1 MAALNI
7 MIGMPGSGKT
17 SYAKKHL
24 LTNNSVYLSSDQTRI
39 DMYGFE
45 DQTHNGEVFERMKQ
59 ETILALQN
67 DFDVIYDATNLVRK
81 RREALIKDVKN
92 RVSNIEINAYLCCT
106 PINIVLE
113 RNMTRTERHLPWDK
127 LEQMIKSIEVPMYY
141 EGFDNIYLIDG
152 GMYNDV
158 YDYNDL
164 LKKYKDYCQ
173 FNPYHNETLSEH
185 IIAVAKKAEELGANL
200 KNGIDRNILWQA
212 ARYHDIS
219 KPYTKQFNCKKG
231 YNTYYGHEKVST
243 YMYMC
248 HVRKQQIIDE
258 LNRVRLSDSSY
269 QIGALILNH
278 MEWYRR
284 EDMTP
289 IKELFND
296 DDLYYMLELLHEADL
311 WGRNENACQLNEL
324 EEEYGV
330 C

>member
-1 MAALNI
+1 MTALNI
-7 MIGMPGSGKT
+7 MIGFPGSGKS
-17 SYAKKHL
+17 SYAKKYL
-24 LTNNSVYLSSDQTRI
+24 LTNNSVYLSSDQIRI

-67 DFDVIYDATNLVRK
+67 GFDVIYDATNLIRK

-127 LEQMIKSIEVPMYY
+127 LEQMIKSIEPPMYY
-141 EGFDNIYLIDG
+141 EGFDNVYLIDG

-158 YDYNDL
+158 YDYNFLIKECSGYNQD
-164 LKKYKDYCQ
+164 
-173 FNPYHNETLSEH
+173 NPHHYETLEEH
-185 IIAVAKKAEELGANL
+185 IKAVTKKAESLGETFYY
-200 KNGIDRNILWQA
+200 IDAYILIQA
-212 ARYHDIS
+212 ARYHDFG
-219 KPYTKQFNCKKG
+219 KLYTKTFNDKK
-231 YNTYYGHEKVST
+231 NHFVYYGHDKVSA
-243 YMYMC
+243 YLFMC
-248 HVRKQQIIDE
+248 HVRKQQMRDS
-258 LNRVRLSDSSY
+258 LNRVRLSNDSY
-269 QIGALILNH
+269 KIGALILNH

-289 IKELFND
+289 IKKLFND

-311 WGRNENACQLNEL
+311 WGRNENAKEVT
-324 EEEYGV
+324 EW
-330 C
+330 

>member
-24 LTNNSVYLSSDQTRI
+24 LTSNSVYLSSDQTRI

-67 DFDVIYDATNLVRK
+67 GFDVIYDATNLIRK

-127 LEQMIKSIEVPMYY
+127 LVQMIQSIEPPMYY

-158 YDYNDL
+158 YDYNNL
-164 LKKYKDYCQ
+164 LEKYEDYCQ

-185 IIAVAKKAEELGANL
+185 MTAVAKKAEELGTNL

-284 EDMTP
+284 EDMTQ
-289 IKELFND
+289 IKEMFND
-296 DDLYYMLELLHEADL
+296 DNLYHMLELLHDADI
-311 WGRNENACQLNEL
+311 WGRNANACQLKEGKENDE
-324 EEEYGV
+324 G
-330 C
+330 

>member
-1 MAALNI
+1 MATLNI
-7 MIGMPGSGKT
+7 MIGIPGSGKS
-17 SYAKKHL
+17 SYAKKYL
-24 LTNNSVYLSSDQTRI
+24 LTNNSVYLSSDQIRI

-45 DQTHNGEVFERMKQ
+45 DQTHNDVVFKTMKKR
-59 ETILALQN
+59 TLNALKEGK
-67 DFDVIYDATNLVRK
+67 DVIYDATNLNKK
-81 RREALIKDVKN
+81 RRGGIINEAHKLDAQVD
-92 RVSNIEINAYLCCT
+92 AYLCCT
-106 PINIVLE
+106 PINIILE
-113 RNMTRTERHLPWDK
+113 RNITRAERQLPWDK
-127 LEQMIKSIEVPMYY
+127 LVQMIQSIEPPMYY

-164 LKKYKDYCQ
+164 LKKYENYYQ
-173 FNPYHNETLSEH
+173 FNPYHHETLAEH
-185 IIAVAKKAEELGANL
+185 MMAVAKKAEELGINL
-200 KNGIDRNILWQA
+200 KNGVDRNILWQA

-248 HVRKQQIIDE
+248 HVRKQQMIDE

-311 WGRNENACQLNEL
+311 WGRNENAKEVI
-324 EEEYGV
+324 EW
-330 C
+330 